1 MHAASGISF
10 FEGRQEQGRIGMR
23 DGNGLDPDVA
33 NNAEEAKESA
43 DLGTELA
50 ERARAGDTEA
60 FGELIE
66 RHRGR
71 AKGWAERMTG
81 DPHLADDI
89 VQDALIRAF
98 MHIGS
103 LQEANRFLPWLHRIV
118 RNQANMR
125 LRRGGPHRR
134 EKPFASFEARERD
147 GGSVDWDNLD
157 SILDH
162 LTRSA
167 GQAAMKEDDPA
178 EHLMRKEMYE
188 TIHSV
193 LHCLTK
199 KERAIFEAY
208 FFKQLSPD
216 EIAAMYGMTTGSIY
230 TYIHRSRQKLRQE
243 QIRVSLGLLPEKGG
257 AVLARHK
264 MLELTEWPA
273 HASVPTTMVDRLGH
287 MLATMGDSRD
297 MAELMGL
304 SGFAF
309 RMQISEK
316 TTFADGIY
324 MFDWRET
331 LISFA
336 RDLGYEAAL
345 VCGQLSD
352 FPVPLLG
359 AVEKF
364 PVVLP
369 IEEAVLPFIRQTID
383 SGRPVLYFD
392 TSAARPFIHEW
403 SLICG
408 YDDERRVV
416 HLTDVMRPEGK
427 TLSYEDVADNPIRF
441 LAALTRQADR
451 DRTASLPGT
460 RDTRRGRLAEKTVR
474 FAVSF
479 AKNRWAYRPM
489 TSYLS
494 YATGLA
500 AYDTWIG
507 HLRRGPGSPPNR
519 YGMGHLARVY
529 SRTKS
534 CAAAYL
540 RTVPFEGEAMRFA
553 LLASEAY
560 EQAAEA
566 LRELEELT
574 PFVKTSELMQT
585 DLCERCA
592 GLLEQARTFEASAIG
607 YLEKTIT
614 FLERG
619 TSQ

>member
-1 MHAASGISF
+1 
-10 FEGRQEQGRIGMR
+10 MR
-23 DGNGLDPDVA
+23 DGNGLHPDIPKA
-33 NNAEEAKESA
+33 AEAIEDAEP
-43 DLGTELA
+43 GTELA

-66 RHRGR
+66 RHRSR

-103 LQEANRFLPWLHRIV
+103 LQDASRFLPWLHRIV

-147 GGSVDWDNLD
+147 GGNVDWDNLD

-167 GQAAMKEDDPA
+167 GRAAMKETDPA
-178 EHLMRKEMYE
+178 EHLMRKETYE

-193 LHCLTK
+193 LHCLTR

-208 FFKQLSPD
+208 FFKQLSPE
-216 EIAAMYGMTTGSIY
+216 EIASMYGMTTGSIY

-257 AVLARHK
+257 AKLTGRK
-264 MLELTEWPA
+264 ILELTEWPT
-273 HASVPTTMVDRLGH
+273 HASAPTTMVDRLGH
-287 MLATMGDSRD
+287 MLAMMGDPRD

-331 LISFA
+331 LRSFA
-336 RDLGYEAAL
+336 RDLGYEAAI

-383 SGRPVLYFD
+383 SGKPVLYFD
-392 TSAARPFIHEW
+392 TSAARPFVHEW
-403 SLICG
+403 SLIYG
-408 YDDERRVV
+408 YDDERRIV
-416 HLTDVMRPEGK
+416 HLTDGMRPEGK
-427 TLSYEDVADNPIRF
+427 TMDYDDVVDNPVRF

-451 DRTASLPGT
+451 DQAAALPGA
-460 RDTRRGRLAEKTVR
+460 RQTRRRLLAEKAVR
-474 FAVSF
+474 FAVAF
-479 AKNRWAYRPM
+479 AKDRRAYRPM
-489 TSYLS
+489 TVYLS
-494 YATGLA
+494 YVTGLA
-500 AYDTWIG
+500 AYDAWIG

-519 YGMGHLARVY
+519 YGMGHLAYVY
-529 SRTKS
+529 SRTRS
-534 CAAAYL
+534 RAAGYL
-540 RTVPFEGEAMRFA
+540 RTVPFEGEGMRFA
-553 LLASEAY
+553 LLASESY

-566 LRELEELT
+566 LRELEET
-574 PFVKTSELMQT
+574 VPFVKTAELMEAG
-585 DLCERCA
+585 LCERCA
-592 GLLEQARTFEASAIG
+592 GLLEKAKTFEASAIG
-607 YLEKTIT
+607 YLEKTIHY
-614 FLERG
+614 LEKG
-619 TSQ
+619 TSR

>member
-1 MHAASGISF
+1 
-10 FEGRQEQGRIGMR
+10 MR
-23 DGNGLDPDVA
+23 DGNGLDRE
-33 NNAEEAKESA
+33 NSKNEEEAREGA
-43 DLGTELA
+43 DPGRELA
-50 ERARAGDTEA
+50 ERARAGDTDA

-66 RHRGR
+66 RHRSR
-71 AKGWAERMTG
+71 AKGWAERITG

-103 LQEANRFLPWLHRIV
+103 LQDANRFLPWLHRIV

-134 EKPFASFEARERD
+134 EKPFASFEARER
-147 GGSVDWDNLD
+147 GSVDWDSLD

-167 GQAAMKEDDPA
+167 GKAAMKEEDPA

-199 KERAIFEAY
+199 KERTIFEAF

-243 QIRVSLGLLPEKGG
+243 QIRVSLGLPPEKGG
-257 AVLARHK
+257 AVLAGCK
-264 MLELTEWPA
+264 MLKLTEWPS
-273 HASVPTTMVDRLGH
+273 HASVPTTLVDRLGH
-287 MLATMGDSRD
+287 MLAMMGDSRD
-297 MAELMGL
+297 IAELMGV

-324 MFDWRET
+324 MFDWRGT
-331 LISFA
+331 LVSLA
-336 RDLGYEAAL
+336 RDLGYEAAF

-392 TSAARPFIHEW
+392 TSAARPFVHEW
-403 SLICG
+403 SLIYG
-408 YDDERRVV
+408 YDDERRIV

-427 TLSYEDVADNPIRF
+427 TLSYEDVTDNPVRF
-441 LAALTRQADR
+441 LAALTRQADNGQVLQVSR
-451 DRTASLPGT
+451 QSKRYL
-460 RDTRRGRLAEKTVR
+460 LAEKAVR
-474 FAVSF
+474 FAVAF
-479 AKNRWAYRPM
+479 AKDRWAYCPM
-489 TSYLS
+489 TSYLRYS
-494 YATGLA
+494 TGLA
-500 AYDTWIG
+500 AYDVWSG

-519 YGMGHLARVY
+519 YGMGQLAYVY
-529 SRTKS
+529 SRTRS
-534 CAAAYL
+534 YAARYL
-540 RTVPFEGEAMRFA
+540 RTVPFKGEAMRFA

-560 EQAAEA
+560 EQAGHA
-566 LRELEELT
+566 LAELEET
-574 PFVKTSELMQT
+574 VPFVKTSELMGAE
-585 DLCERCA
+585 LCERCA
-592 GLLEQARTFEASAIG
+592 ELLEKAKIFEASAIG
-607 YLEKTIT
+607 YLEKTIKEI
-614 FLERG
+614 ERG
-619 TSQ
+619 TIR